1 MRSGKEVTA
10 MAETSQG
17 TAARP
22 APLFGISVA
31 PWARDAQQIVETAR
45 LADTL
50 GLDLIGIQD
59 HPYNGGFLDTWTLL
73 AALGGMTTR
82 LRLLPDVLNLPLRP
96 PALLAK
102 AAATLDLLT
111 NGRVEL
117 GLGAGAAW
125 DNIAGYGGPRRTPGE
140 ALAALEEAIQILRA
154 LWEPSA
160 SGQGSQ
166 GVTVA
171 GKHYQITDAQPGPA
185 PAHRIGIWIGGYG
198 PRMLDLIGRRAD
210 GWIPS
215 APYAPPSE
223 LPAKQAA
230 IDTAARA
237 AGRAPASIR
246 RAYNMGGVVLAPGD
260 PATRPARPGVLVGPA
275 ALWTE
280 TLVSYYRDLGLDTF
294 IFWPAG
300 GQHERQIRAF
310 AEEIAPAVRQA
321 VGA

>member
-1 MRSGKEVTA
+1 
-10 MAETSQG
+10 MAETSQE
-17 TAARP
+17 TARP

-31 PWARDAQQIVETAR
+31 PWARDMRQIVETAR
-45 LADTL
+45 LADAL

-96 PALLAK
+96 PAILAK

-111 NGRVEL
+111 DGRVEL

-140 ALAALEEAIQILRA
+140 ALAALEEAIQILRT
-154 LWEPSA
+154 LWEPSTG
-160 SGQGSQ
+160 GQGSQ

-171 GKHYQITDAQPGPA
+171 GKHYQITDAQPGPT

-215 APYAPPSE
+215 APYLPPAE

-237 AGRAPASIR
+237 AGRAPESIR

-260 PATRPARPGVLVGPA
+260 LATRPARPGVLVGPA

>member
-1 MRSGKEVTA
+1 
-10 MAETSQG
+10 MAETSHE
-17 TAARP
+17 TARP

-31 PWARDAQQIVETAR
+31 PWARDTRHIIETAR
-45 LADTL
+45 LADAL

-111 NGRVEL
+111 DGRVEL
-117 GLGAGAAW
+117 GLGAGAVW

-154 LWEPSA
+154 LWEPSPGGQG
-160 SGQGSQ
+160 SQGSQ

-171 GKHYQITDAQPGPA
+171 GRHYQITGAQPGPA
-185 PAHRIGIWIGGYG
+185 PAHPIGIWIGGYG
-198 PRMLDLIGRRAD
+198 PRMLDLLGRRAD

-215 APYAPPSE
+215 APYLAPAE
-223 LPAKQAA
+223 LPAKQDA
-230 IDTAARA
+230 IDAAARA

-260 PATRPARPGVLVGPA
+260 MVTRPARPGVLVGPA

-280 TLVSYYRDLGLDTF
+280 TLISYYRDLRLDTF

-310 AEEIAPAVRQA
+310 AEEIAPSVRQA

>member
-1 MRSGKEVTA
+1 MPDYGHPLRFATFISPANSPAHRPVELAQHSERLGFDFVT
-10 MAETSQG
+10 
-17 TAARP
+17 
-22 APLFGISVA
+22 F
-31 PWARDAQQIVETAR
+31 
-45 LADTL
+45 
-50 GLDLIGIQD
+50 QD
-59 HPYNGGFLDTWTLL
+59 HPYQSSFLDTWTLL
-73 AALGGMTTR
+73 SWVAARTERIGVSAN
-82 LRLLPDVLNLPLRP
+82 VLNLPLRP

-111 NGRVEL
+111 DGRVEL

-154 LWEPSA
+154 LWEPST
-160 SGQGSQ
+160 GGQ
-166 GVTVA
+166 GVTVS
-171 GKHYQITDAQPGPA
+171 GKHYQITGAQAGPM
-185 PAHRIGIWIGGYG
+185 PAHPIGIWIGGYG

-215 APYAPPSE
+215 APYLPPAE
-223 LPAKQAA
+223 LPAKQEA
-230 IDTAARA
+230 IDAAART
-237 AGRAPASIR
+237 AGRAPRSIR

-260 PATRPARPGVLVGPA
+260 LTTRPARPGVLVGPA

-280 TLVSYYRDLGLDTF
+280 TLISYYRDLGLDTF

-310 AEEIAPAVRQA
+310 VEEIAPAVRQA

>member
-1 MRSGKEVTA
+1 
-10 MAETSQG
+10 MAETSHE
-17 TAARP
+17 TARP

-31 PWARDAQQIVETAR
+31 PWARDTRHIIETAR
-45 LADTL
+45 LADAL

-111 NGRVEL
+111 DGRVEL

-154 LWEPSA
+154 LWEPSPGGQG
-160 SGQGSQ
+160 SQGSQ

-171 GKHYQITDAQPGPA
+171 GRHYQITGAQPGPA
-185 PAHRIGIWIGGYG
+185 PAHPIGIWIGGYG
-198 PRMLDLIGRRAD
+198 PRMLDLIGHRAD

-215 APYAPPSE
+215 APYLAPTE
-223 LPAKQAA
+223 LPAKQDA
-230 IDTAARA
+230 IDAAARA

-260 PATRPARPGVLVGPA
+260 MVTRPARPGVLVGPA

-280 TLVSYYRDLGLDTF
+280 TLISYYRDLRLDTF

-310 AEEIAPAVRQA
+310 AEEIAPSVRQA